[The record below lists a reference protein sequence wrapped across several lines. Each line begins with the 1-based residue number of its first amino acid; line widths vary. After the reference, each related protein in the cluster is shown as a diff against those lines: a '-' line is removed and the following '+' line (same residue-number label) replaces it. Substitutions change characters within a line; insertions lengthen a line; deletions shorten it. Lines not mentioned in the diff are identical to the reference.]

1 MRRSLLRVLLGCFWL
16 TGALGA
22 QQPQQQQPP
31 PPTFKVEINYVEVDA
46 SVTDAQGHFVTNLT
60 KNDFQILEDG
70 HPQAISAFS
79 MVDIPVERADPPL
92 YAKAPVP
99 TEVVSNRRP
108 FEGRVFVLVMDDL
121 HTKFADTPRARATA
135 AQFVERYVG
144 ANDLVAVVNS
154 SGYTKAMQ
162 EFTSDRQLVLRAIDG
177 SMGNKADSS
186 TQAALQDYFMNRD
199 SPGPRAPT
207 SMNADINELERYTNA
222 RNTMRMLATLS
233 DYLAGI
239 RGRRKAVVYFS
250 EGINYDVTNLV
261 GNNHASDVKREM
273 QNAIAA
279 ATRANVSIYSVDP
292 RGLVSGMEDA
302 LQIGSFADDGS
313 ITSAN
318 LLEEVRLEHD
328 SLRVLA
334 EQTGGFAVLNQ
345 NDFRNGF
352 ARIIEDS
359 STYYVLGYYPANEKL
374 DGRYRN
380 VQVRTLGPG
389 LTVRVRQGYTASSG
403 GAKPPPAKAA
413 AAEHTS
419 PVLRDALESPLPVSG
434 LTLSAFAAP
443 FRGADSKDAIA
454 LSIEIDGRNLQ
465 FASARG
471 LYDDNLELSL
481 YAADVN
487 GKIRDGAHDE
497 VDLTLKPATY
507 EYVRAGEFRIV
518 RTMAVPPGRYQLRVG
533 VHESGAD
540 RVGTVICD
548 LDAPDFSKAPLT
560 MSGIALASASLSRV
574 PTADPAAFQ
583 KGGPVTGGPS
593 FKDVLPAPFTASR
606 EFPRNDTLAMFSEI
620 YDNAGSTPHEVDIT
634 ASILSDD
641 GKVMFSKADVRGS
654 EDLHGASGGYGY
666 TTTIPLT
673 GFAPGRYVLRVEAK
687 SRLGNAPAIAREV
700 EFRVD

>member
-1 MRRSLLRVLLGCFWL
+1 MRRRLLAALLGCFWL
-16 TGALGA
+16 AAALGA
-22 QQPQQQQPP
+22 QPPQQGQPP
-31 PPTFKVEINYVEVDA
+31 PPTFKVEVNYVEVDA
-46 SVTDAQGHFVTNLT
+46 SVTDAQGNFVTNLT

-79 MVDIPVERADPPL
+79 MVDIPVEHADPPL
-92 YAKAPVP
+92 FAKAPVP
-99 TEVVSNRRP
+99 TEVVSNHRP
-108 FEGRVFVLVMDDL
+108 FDGRVFVLVMDDL
-121 HTKFADTPRARATA
+121 HTKFTDTPRARAA
-135 AQFVERYVG
+135 ARQFVERYVG

-154 SGYTKAMQ
+154 SGYTTAMQ

-186 TQAALQDYFMNRD
+186 TEAALQDYFMNRD
-199 SPGPRAPT
+199 SPGPGAPT
-207 SMNADINELERYTNA
+207 TMNADMNELQRYTNA
-222 RNTMRMLATLS
+222 RNTMRMLASLS

-302 LQIGSFADDGS
+302 LEIGSFADDGS

-328 SLRVLA
+328 SLHVLA
-334 EQTGGFAVLNQ
+334 DQTGGFAVLNQ

-352 ARIIEDS
+352 SRIIEDS
-359 STYYVLGYYPANEKL
+359 STYYVLGYYPTNDKL

-380 VQVRTLGPG
+380 VQVRTLRPG
-389 LTVRVRQGYTASSG
+389 LTVHVRHGYTAASG
-403 GAKPPPAKAA
+403 AGKAPASKPA

-419 PVLRDALESPLPVSG
+419 PVLRDALDSPLPVSG

-443 FRGADSKDAIA
+443 FRGADGKDAVA
-454 LSIEIDGRNLQ
+454 LSIEVEGRHLQ
-465 FASARG
+465 FAAAKG

-481 YAADVN
+481 FAADAN

-497 VDLTLKPATY
+497 IDLTLKPATY
-507 EYVRAGEFRIV
+507 DDVRTGQFRIV
-518 RTMAVPPGRYQLRVG
+518 RTIAVPPGRYQLRVG

-540 RVGTVICD
+540 RVGTLIAD
-548 LDAPDFSKAPLT
+548 LAAPDFSKGPLT
-560 MSGIALASASLSRV
+560 MSGIAIASGSMSRV

-583 KGGPVTGGPS
+583 KGGPMTGGPN
-593 FKDVLPAPFTASR
+593 FKDVLPAPPTAAR
-606 EFPRNDTLAMFSEI
+606 VFPRNDTLAIFSEL
-620 YDNAGSTPHEVDIT
+620 YDNSGGTPHKVDIT
-634 ASILSDD
+634 ASIVADD
-641 GKVMFSKADVRGS
+641 GKVMFSKSDVRDS
-654 EDLHGASGGYGY
+654 AELHGGAGGYGY

-673 GFAPGRYVLRVEAK
+673 GFAPGRYVLRVEGK
-687 SRLGNAPAIAREV
+687 SRLGGAPGVAREV
-700 EFRVD
+700 EFRVE